1 VTIFL
6 LLQQR
11 FIFAPSI
18 LYNIKLNFI
27 ISTTYVV
34 MEVSIYIY
42 IHIYLSRHWVSAV
55 VTVDTD
61 LLLMVCLYCDVLDL
75 SRFLSDIG
83 QPDLLPVAQQAE
95 QPVHVATTIRRAIG
109 VPHAVADALP
119 CPWSCRAGDGH
130 RCWFTLCGE
139 RQAEILRDA
148 LLTPPEHLF
157 TQPAAAPS
165 RPQPDQVIS
174 RLGRLSEGHDAYT
187 T

>member
-1 VTIFL
+1 
-6 LLQQR
+6 
-11 FIFAPSI
+11 
-18 LYNIKLNFI
+18 
-27 ISTTYVV
+27 

-42 IHIYLSRHWVSAV
+42 IYIYL
-55 VTVDTD
+55 DTD
-61 LLLMVCLYCDVLDL
+61 LLLIACLYCDVVLDL

-83 QPDLLPVAQQAE
+83 QPDLLPVVQQAE

-130 RCWFTLCGE
+130 RWWFTLCGE

-148 LLTPPEHLF
+148 LLTPPEHFF

-165 RPQPDQVIS
+165 GPQPDQASLRQTIYETVSARLRQLRIEASAAAENDNPPPPFNNEMTPSMNYINKRLRTIRSRPIS
-174 RLGRLSEGHDAYT
+174 
-187 T
+187 